1 MIDVLVAG
9 GGPVGLATAIG
20 AARAGLK
27 TAIIEPRS
35 APIDKACGEGLMPG
49 AVRALADLGIVPAG
63 HRFAGIRYV
72 SGDDT
77 ATATFTAGPG
87 LGVPRRTLH
96 AALHRAASD
105 AGIEMITD
113 SVTSVEQD
121 ADGVRVCGLRARYL
135 VGADGLHSRVRRL
148 TGLDDPPA
156 PGTPKRWGIR
166 MHYKMA
172 PWTDHVEVHWS
183 PVGEAYVTPLGPD
196 LVGVAVLTDRRLSY
210 DCQLIDLPLL
220 RERLTVPPVCLPRG
234 AGPLRQRSRAR
245 VAGRVALVGD
255 AAGYVDALTGEGLAI
270 GFSSAASLVER
281 MVSGDLAAYERDH
294 RRITRRYRLI
304 TSALLSATEHPS
316 LRRHVVPA
324 ARHLPRLYQGAVDT
338 LAG

>member
-1 MIDVLVAG
+1 MIDVLIAG
-9 GGPVGLATAIG
+9 GGPIGLATAIG
-20 AARAGLK
+20 AARAGLR
-27 TAIIEPRS
+27 AVVVEPRS

-49 AVRALADLGIVPAG
+49 AVRALAELGVVPAG
-63 HRFAGIRYV
+63 RRFDGIRYV
-72 SGDDT
+72 YGEDT
-77 ATATFTAGPG
+77 ATASFTSGHG

-96 AALHRAASD
+96 AGLHAVARD
-105 AGIEMITD
+105 AGVEMITG
-113 SVTSVEQD
+113 SVVEIEQD
-121 ADGVRVCGLRARYL
+121 AGGVRAAGLRARYL

-148 TGLDDPPA
+148 AGLDHPPSA
-156 PGTPKRWGIR
+156 GAPKRWGIR
-166 MHYKMA
+166 MHYRMA

-196 LVGVAVLTDRRLSY
+196 LVGVAVLTDRRLSF
-210 DCQLIDLPLL
+210 DCQLLDLPRL
-220 RERLTVPPVCLPRG
+220 RERLTVPPESLPRG

-270 GFSSAASLVER
+270 GFASAAALVER
-281 MVSGDLAAYERDH
+281 ITAGDVEAYEPDY

-304 TSALLSATEHPS
+304 TTALLSATEHPM

-324 ARHLPRLYQGAVDT
+324 ARRLPRLYQGAVDT

>member
-27 TAIIEPRS
+27 TAVVEPRS

-49 AVRALADLGIVPAG
+49 AVRALADLGVVPTG
-63 HRFAGIRYV
+63 YRFSGIRYV

-96 AALHRAASD
+96 TALHSAARD
-105 AGIEMITD
+105 AGVEMITD
-113 SVTSVEQD
+113 TVTEIEQD
-121 ADGVRVCGLRARYL
+121 ADGVRAAGVRARYL

-148 TGLDDPPA
+148 TGLDHPAA
-156 PGTPKRWGIR
+156 PGAPKRWGIR
-166 MHYKMA
+166 MHYAMA

-183 PVGEAYVTPLGPD
+183 PVGEAYVTPLGPE
-196 LVGVAVLTDRRLSY
+196 LVGVAVLSDRRLSF
-210 DCQLIDLPLL
+210 DCQLLDLPML
-220 RERLTVPPVCLPRG
+220 RERLTVQPASLPRG

-270 GFSSAASLVER
+270 GFSSAAALVER
-281 MVSGDLAAYERDH
+281 IVAEDLPAYERDH